1 MQQSNF
7 FVAEHAPAPAKSEL
21 PLEVKVRSA
30 IDNLKRLLLD
40 GYIFTCAT
48 SFGTVVCALPL
59 LLEPCRN

>member
-48 SFGTVVCALPL
+48 SFGK
-59 LLEPCRN
+59 R